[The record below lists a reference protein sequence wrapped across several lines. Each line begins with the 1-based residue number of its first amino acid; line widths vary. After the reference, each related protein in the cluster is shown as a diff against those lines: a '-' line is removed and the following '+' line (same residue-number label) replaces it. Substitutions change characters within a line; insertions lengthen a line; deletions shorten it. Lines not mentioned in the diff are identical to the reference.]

1 MRDRI
6 LLVVLRVSIIV
17 ALAASAGLLVDY
29 LARDAAYCGTVGC
42 LRVKLRYGWVGGR
55 IPVPALGVVAFTVL
69 FAMTLARRLPGI
81 ARLGNTAAIAGGAI
95 GALLLLHQG
104 LIVGA
109 FCRWCVVADVAAMV
123 AAAAAAGLLVAARA
137 QAESVVPLAAA
148 TRGDAP
154 EEPLRPWA
162 WAVLGVLA
170 VAAPILWPLVRV
182 QPPVP
187 RPIRERYVPGK
198 INVVELSDFECDAC
212 RALHPRLTALLAEYG
227 DRAHFVR
234 LLTPLASHP
243 NSFDAA
249 TAAACAEPQ
258 GNAEEMADALF
269 RADSLDPAE
278 IDRIAA
284 ALGLDP
290 VAFAD
295 CRADPATRAR
305 VERERAL
312 LPLGGMPMTPKLY
325 VGGTRIVGAQPDLVL
340 RDAFERAGRGED
352 GRGIP
357 AGAFAALLGAAGALV
372 IFAGTR
378 RRRRARAGAGAAA
391 PEWAP

>member
-6 LLVVLRVSIIV
+6 LLVVLRVSVIV
-17 ALAASAGLLVDY
+17 ALAVSAGLLVDY

-42 LRVKLRYGWVGGR
+42 LRVKLHYGWVGGR
-55 IPVPALGVVAFTVL
+55 IPVPALGIVAFTVL
-69 FAMTLARRLPGI
+69 LAMTLARRLPGI
-81 ARLGNTAAIAGGAI
+81 ARLGNTAAIAGGVV
-95 GALLLLHQG
+95 GLLLLLHQG
-104 LIVGA
+104 LVVGS
-109 FCRWCVVADVAAMV
+109 FCGWCVIADIAAMV
-123 AAAAAAGLLVAARA
+123 AGVAAAGLLFAARA
-137 QAESVVPLAAA
+137 RAESLVPLAAGA
-148 TRGDAP
+148 RGDAP
-154 EEPLRPWA
+154 EEPLRAWA
-162 WAVLGVLA
+162 WAALGALA
-170 VAAPILWPLVRV
+170 VAAPLVWPLVRV

-187 RPIRERYVPGK
+187 GPIRERFLPGK
-198 INVVELSDFECDAC
+198 INVAELSDFECQAC

-227 DRAHFVR
+227 ERAHYIR

-258 GNAEEMADALF
+258 GSGEPMADALF
-269 RADSLDPAE
+269 RADSLDPGE

-284 ALGLDP
+284 ALGLDL

-305 VERERAL
+305 VEGERAL
-312 LPLGGMPMTPKLY
+312 LALGGMPMTPKLY
-325 VGGTRIVGAQPDLVL
+325 IGGTRIVGAQPDLVL

-352 GRGIP
+352 GRGLS
-357 AGAFAALLGAAGALV
+357 GGVFSALLGAVVALV
-372 IFAGTR
+372 LAASWR
-378 RRRRARAGAGAAA
+378 RRRRHEGASAAA